1 MGLSGFLYVAIVVG
15 WAVYLVPFALKRYD
29 EATRNRSVDKFSS
42 AMRVLGR
49 RDDDTAGMGA
59 EVDPGAARAAGVAAT
74 VAESAGESARAA
86 VASRQ
91 AQRRAAVVAARRR
104 RRVLLTLLV
113 LTVATAT
120 VAVFSLIPWWSV
132 GIPAGLVALWLVTCR
147 TQVRLES
154 DAYWTDVAAAGS
166 SSTAASASAGIDLET
181 GTTHLPD
188 ARDGEFSRARRL
200 DAGPA
205 VAEGSPGDD
214 EPTVVLDEAA
224 RSQIAVPLETSDGET
239 LWDPVPVTLPTYVS
253 KPRAPR
259 TIRTIELG
267 EAEGLPAPVERDE
280 QAQPGGNSAPVE
292 TDAAAPEAE
301 PRRAVGE

>member
-1 MGLSGFLYVAIVVG
+1 
-15 WAVYLVPFALKRYD
+15 
-29 EATRNRSVDKFSS
+29 
-42 AMRVLGR
+42 
-49 RDDDTAGMGA
+49 
-59 EVDPGAARAAGVAAT
+59 
-74 VAESAGESARAA
+74 A

-120 VAVFSLIPWWSV
+120 VAAFSLIPWWSV
-132 GIPAGLVALWLVTCR
+132 GIPVGLVALWLVTCR

-154 DAYWTDVAAAGS
+154 DAYWTDVAAAGGS
-166 SSTAASASAGIDLET
+166 SPTAASASASADIET

-188 ARDGEFSRARRL
+188 ARDGELSRARRL

-205 VAEGSPGDD
+205 VADGTPGDD
-214 EPTVVLDEAA
+214 EPTVVLDDAA
-224 RSQIAVPLETSDGET
+224 LSQIAVPLETSDGET

-267 EAEGLPAPVERDE
+267 EAEGSPAPVERDE
-280 QAQPGGNSAPVE
+280 QAQLAGHSAPVE
-292 TDAAAPEAE
+292 TDAAAQEAE